1 MRLTTELNVSI
12 DVKILGKPVFKDEIQ
27 IGKITDSY
35 IKDEKLWAIITLDS
49 KKIKQ
54 FKNLLKALTIIKEQ

>member
-1 MRLTTELNVSI
+1 MRLTTELTVPI

-27 IGKITDSY
+27 IGQITDCY
-35 IKDEKLWAIITLDS
+35 IKDGKPWAIITFDS

-54 FKNLLKALTIIKEQ
+54 FKNLLKSLKNLK